1 MHRETPRQRV
11 VVIGGGL
18 TGLTVCYRLSQV
30 ARERRLPLDIT
41 LLEAS
46 ERLGGVIATS
56 QQQGLLLEQGPD
68 CFLTT
73 KPWGVRLCEE
83 LGLHEQFINTTTQQR
98 RSFIVRHGRLRPVPR
113 GLYLMIP
120 GSLWPFAT
128 SSILSWRGKARMA
141 LDLCLPRRTSTA
153 DESLAHF
160 VTRRLGREALERLA
174 QPMVGG
180 IYTADPAQLSLQA
193 TMPQFLEMEQ
203 RRGSLIRAMWHN
215 QRDARQQGG
224 PEAGTSGA
232 RYGLFVSLRQGMQ
245 TLVERLAADLLPDTV
260 QLQARVDHVRRLPH
274 TSRWLVQ
281 RQNQPDLHADALCLT
296 LPAPQAGQLLQQS
309 DPELTAALQIPY
321 TSTAIVNIAFR
332 RTDVTH
338 PLNGMGFVVPAIE
351 KRALIACS
359 FSSVKFAGRAPA
371 DQVLLR
377 AFVGGALQQEQ
388 YHLAEEDIQD
398 AVCQDLRHLLGVSGD
413 PLYISVTRHPQSM
426 PQYHLGHLQR
436 VARIESL
443 IDRLPGLVLAG
454 NGYRGVGIPDCIRSG
469 DNAAQSLLAYLT
481 APEGQ
486 RLSVPETR
494 VKGENLGAKT
504 GSREQQSREG

>member
-160 VTRRLGREALERLA
+160 VTRRLGREALERRA

-180 IYTADPAQLSLQA
+180 IYSADPNKDSKAIRYAKLSY
-193 TMPQFLEMEQ
+193 M
-203 RRGSLIRAMWHN
+203 
-215 QRDARQQGG
+215 
-224 PEAGTSGA
+224 
-232 RYGLFVSLRQGMQ
+232 
-245 TLVERLAADLLPDTV
+245 
-260 QLQARVDHVRRLPH
+260 
-274 TSRWLVQ
+274 
-281 RQNQPDLHADALCLT
+281 DALKNRLEVM
-296 LPAPQAGQLLQQS
+296 
-309 DPELTAALQIPY
+309 D
-321 TSTAIVNIAFR
+321 STAFSLCMDNHIPIIVFNLF
-332 RTDVTH
+332 
-338 PLNGMGFVVPAIE
+338 
-351 KRALIACS
+351 K
-359 FSSVKFAGRAPA
+359 
-371 DQVLLR
+371 
-377 AFVGGALQQEQ
+377 
-388 YHLAEEDIQD
+388 
-398 AVCQDLRHLLGVSGD
+398 
-413 PLYISVTRHPQSM
+413 
-426 PQYHLGHLQR
+426 
-436 VARIESL
+436 
-443 IDRLPGLVLAG
+443 AG
-454 NGYRGVGIPDCIRSG
+454 NIK
-469 DNAAQSLLAYLT
+469 
-481 APEGQ
+481 
-486 RLSVPETR
+486 R
-494 VKGENLGAKT
+494 VIMGGRI
-504 GSREQQSREG
+504 GSIVCE